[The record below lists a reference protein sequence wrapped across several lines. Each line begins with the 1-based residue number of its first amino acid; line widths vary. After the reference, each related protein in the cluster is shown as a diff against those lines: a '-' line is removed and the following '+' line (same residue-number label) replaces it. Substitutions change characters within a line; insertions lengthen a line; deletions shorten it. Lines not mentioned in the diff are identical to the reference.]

1 MSKFKKIMVYG
12 VVILLTSILLTGCF
26 KQEITCNDE
35 TAQSLV
41 HDLTKEQAVDLIL
54 VQSVKNGKFR
64 KKDKTQKDTDKAD
77 PFAEYMMQSGAMD
90 NLILFMIEAEKNKEG
105 SPLNKKYKEL
115 QQKIKTAKFSMTDF
129 LTTKKDKDLNK
140 VECRATTNYKIGS
153 DTYSFDTTY
162 SAQLS
167 DDGKKVYVKMNTF
180 NIK

>member
-1 MSKFKKIMVYG
+1 MSKLKKSVVYG
-12 VVILLTSILLTGCF
+12 VVILVTNILLTGCF
-26 KQEITCNDE
+26 GEKITCDDE

-41 HDLTKEQAVDLIL
+41 HDLTKEQVVDHIL
-54 VQSVKNGKFR
+54 VQSVKNDKLS
-64 KKDKTQKDTDKAD
+64 KKDKNQKETDKTD
-77 PFAEYMMQSGAMD
+77 FFAKNMMQSGAMD
-90 NLILFMIEAEKNKEG
+90 NFILLMIEAEKDKEG

-129 LTTKKDKDLNK
+129 RTTKKDKDLNK
-140 VECRATTNYKIGS
+140 VECSATTNYKMGS

-162 SAQLS
+162 SAQLT